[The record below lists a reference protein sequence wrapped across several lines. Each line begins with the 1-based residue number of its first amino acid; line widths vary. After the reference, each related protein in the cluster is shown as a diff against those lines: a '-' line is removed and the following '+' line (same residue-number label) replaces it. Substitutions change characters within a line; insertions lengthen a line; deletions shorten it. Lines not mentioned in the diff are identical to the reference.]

1 MLGLNSKR
9 ELRPVEENDRHEV
22 NVHSKNDKNIP
33 TKSQETN
40 TSADTGRAGSI
51 CCQLSHGVFS
61 ERSAS
66 HTAKYTDRIV
76 DVPVVMQ
83 RQVTTIQTV
92 QKQRQVLVIQKVQNI
107 VQVQQVQCSVR
118 VVDVPVIKEQQVPTN
133 LKTVQKSISELD
145 V

>member
-1 MLGLNSKR
+1 M
-9 ELRPVEENDRHEV
+9 
-22 NVHSKNDKNIP
+22 
-33 TKSQETN
+33 
-40 TSADTGRAGSI
+40 
-51 CCQLSHGVFS
+51 
-61 ERSAS
+61 
-66 HTAKYTDRIV
+66 

-92 QKQRQVLVIQKVQNI
+92 QKQRQVLVIQKVQEI

-118 VVDVPVIKEQQVPTN
+118 VVDVPVIKEQQVPTI